1 MGVMTSNPKISI
13 VHKAFIVLAVVVMV
27 AGVCITS
34 QVSYATTS
42 EQGFKITKSTRFYI
56 ATSGDISKGLLNTV
70 KTADSQFAAA
80 KIPSSNPLAI
90 AYGDASG
97 HQSGDIVVSLVDSKK
112 NRQAFDITTDGDGSI
127 AVTASG
133 TDGILYGLDTLLQK
147 FMSEGN
153 SLVGVD
159 ISESP
164 DSKERTL
171 LLDCGRKYYS
181 AEWIENLIKRMSWQ
195 KYTSLELHFSDTKGM
210 RLESKTFPWLN
221 EKKGEYLT
229 YEDMESICKTAKKY
243 HIEII
248 PDFDSPGHMD
258 YIIEKYAAYVK
269 AHPDYTFKYDG
280 KVYSSQDEGF
290 TNISN
295 YYMHNGAK
303 SDYNNTGIDISNPVA
318 VAFTS
323 ALIDE
328 YADFFARHGSTKFN
342 IGGDELFGWTGTTV
356 GGVSYSYAN
365 LWGALDHWQSYAR
378 EELGIKNGSAIDAF
392 ITYLNTLAGHL
403 EKMGYTCRVWNNEL
417 HRTDDQS
424 VELDQNISI
433 VYWSNDYEPM
443 KNLAANGN
451 KIYNTNTGW
460 CYYVIRQDKKGG
472 DIMDRTRKRCNGKN
486 IFENWN
492 PRNCANPKGKE
503 TLIPKKSYGGS
514 YFAIW
519 ADSPEYKTESE
530 VYNDTTMR
538 TWANSAKMWNS
549 HINDDMSYTKF
560 KSLISKVGDF
570 PGYNGNSSKA
580 STLPDSGKVTEAKVG
595 VFSKVSGLFKKLF

>member
-328 YADFFARHGSTKFN
+328 YAYFFARHGSTKFN

-378 EELGIKNGSAIDAF
+378 ES
-392 ITYLNTLAGHL
+392 
-403 EKMGYTCRVWNNEL
+403 
-417 HRTDDQS
+417 
-424 VELDQNISI
+424 
-433 VYWSNDYEPM
+433 
-443 KNLAANGN
+443 
-451 KIYNTNTGW
+451 
-460 CYYVIRQDKKGG
+460 
-472 DIMDRTRKRCNGKN
+472 
-486 IFENWN
+486 
-492 PRNCANPKGKE
+492 
-503 TLIPKKSYGGS
+503 
-514 YFAIW
+514 
-519 ADSPEYKTESE
+519 
-530 VYNDTTMR
+530 
-538 TWANSAKMWNS
+538 
-549 HINDDMSYTKF
+549 
-560 KSLISKVGDF
+560 
-570 PGYNGNSSKA
+570 
-580 STLPDSGKVTEAKVG
+580 
-595 VFSKVSGLFKKLF
+595 